1 MSKPKSILGS
11 EDQIEFSDL
20 KKSRTKA
27 TRTPD
32 PDRLAALDLVETFL
46 FSIASLSQVT

>member
-1 MSKPKSILGS
+1 MSKPKSIVGC
-11 EDQIEFSDL
+11 ENQIEFSDL
-20 KKSRTKA
+20 KKSRTKT

-46 FSIASLSQVT
+46 FPIASSSQVS